1 MTGAP
6 AGVRAPSLGSLRVLI
21 IDDDPF
27 MRAFEEQLVRTF
39 AMGEVWTAGDGTCA
53 RELVEDLAI
62 CPDAIVC
69 DLDMPEM
76 DGIEFVHYL
85 SDQRFTGGV
94 IIASGAGER
103 IVASVGALARS
114 LDLHLVASL
123 NKPVDPETLREAL
136 VMIRSRTAL
145 ATHEG
150 RPQSRF
156 ATLDADAVRDGIAR
170 GFAEICVQP
179 QVSLADRRVTGVEAL
194 LRWTDPERGVLS
206 PMAVIP
212 VAEDAGLIDDLT
224 LAVYRRAIECLSA
237 CRRDGLDMRIS
248 VNLSTLNLHCLDLPE
263 RLSRIAAGAGV
274 PNGHVVLEITES
286 RLINDISASLEVL
299 GRLRLHGFG
308 LAVDDF
314 GTGYSSLELLRQLPF
329 NELKVD
335 QTFVRGAR
343 TDSAARTI
351 IESAVALGRNLGM
364 RVVVEGVETA
374 ADWSLVEQFR
384 CDAVQGYYVARPM
397 PPGEFHDWVRN
408 LARPQA
414 RSV

>member
-1 MTGAP
+1 MRAP
-6 AGVRAPSLGSLRVLI
+6 VSIAAPSLAELRVLI
-21 IDDDPF
+21 VDDDPF
-27 MRAFEEQLVRTF
+27 MLAFEEQLVRTF
-39 AMGEVWTAGDGTCA
+39 GVGDVRTAVDGALA
-53 RELVEDLAI
+53 RELVDDPAT

-85 SDQRFTGGV
+85 SDRQFAGGV

-103 IVASVGALARS
+103 IVASVAALVRS

-136 VMIRSRTAL
+136 GMIRSRTSL
-145 ATHEG
+145 AMRDG
-150 RPQSRF
+150 RLSPRF
-156 ATLDADAVRDGIAR
+156 ATLDADAIRDGIAR
-170 GFAEICVQP
+170 GFADICVQP
-179 QVSLADRRVTGVEAL
+179 QVSVADRRVTGVEVL

-206 PMAVIP
+206 PLAVVP

-224 LAVYRRAIECLSA
+224 IAIYRRAISCLA
-237 CRRDGLDMRIS
+237 ECRRGGLDMRIS
-248 VNLSTLNLHCLDLPE
+248 VNLSTLNLHRLDLPE
-263 RLSRIAAGAGV
+263 RLSRIAAEFGV
-274 PNGHVVLEITES
+274 PTGHVVLEVTES
-286 RLINDISASLEVL
+286 RLIEDITASLEVL

-397 PPGEFHDWVRN
+397 PPGEFHDWVRG
-408 LARPQA
+408 LAIPGA
-414 RSV
+414 APA